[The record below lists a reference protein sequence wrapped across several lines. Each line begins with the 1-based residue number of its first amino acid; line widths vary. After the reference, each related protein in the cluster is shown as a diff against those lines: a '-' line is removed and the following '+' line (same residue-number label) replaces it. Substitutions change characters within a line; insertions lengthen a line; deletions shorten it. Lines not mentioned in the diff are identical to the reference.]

1 MKTGLSLESMA
12 RTEAKLHLL
21 LLHSSKELSLVPC
34 VYITFLFALFLVQK
48 VNNTTRTDGFKKNWI
63 LSIFNIISKVNIWL
77 ISFQSLVQVNLQKT
91 VRLLAN
97 TDPIANEAV
106 QRRLLL
112 PPSYNHNS
120 SGLAVNLSDSNLQ
133 AYLTDGNYITISL
146 RWQQPQQHQH

>member
-1 MKTGLSLESMA
+1 
-12 RTEAKLHLL
+12 
-21 LLHSSKELSLVPC
+21 

-48 VNNTTRTDGFKKNWI
+48 
-63 LSIFNIISKVNIWL
+63 
-77 ISFQSLVQVNLQKT
+77 VNLQKT

-120 SGLAVNLSDSNLQ
+120 SGLAVNLSDSKLQ
-133 AYLTDGNYITISL
+133 AYLTDGNYITISM
-146 RWQQPQQHQH
+146 RWQHPQQHQH